1 MADRSECYMSWLKRG
16 PSKMERLQGASRLQE
31 AIGRAEEAA
40 AAVQAEPPSIYNPVN
55 GTCYHYLDPDQ
66 AATKPVCKASG
77 AGWAEGSGGLKRCGL
92 CPHMWAQRQAG
103 SDETRAAS

>member
-1 MADRSECYMSWLKRG
+1 MSLIPRRKNRASRQHPLADLEAAIARSER
-16 PSKMERLQGASRLQE
+16 P
-31 AIGRAEEAA
+31 
-40 AAVQAEPPSIYNPVN
+40 VPAEPPSIYNPVN

-103 SDETRAAS
+103 VTGEVA